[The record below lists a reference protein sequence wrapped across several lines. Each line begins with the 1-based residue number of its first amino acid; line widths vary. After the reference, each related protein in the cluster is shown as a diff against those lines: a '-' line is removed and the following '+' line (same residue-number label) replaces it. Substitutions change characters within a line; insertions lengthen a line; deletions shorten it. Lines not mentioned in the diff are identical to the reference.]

1 FLNNMEAKKEKN
13 IIISITSGSILKV
26 LIFAVVAWLLY
37 MLRGTVAVI
46 LTSVVI
52 ASAVEPAARW
62 FENRRIPRVFGV
74 LFVYLIASL
83 ILGAVFVFILPPVF
97 DDLSGFTDTIPSY
110 LNRPFESATFSSFI
124 TSIPE
129 SLSVAISDLTKV
141 LEASSGKIT
150 SGFFQVASS
159 VFGGALSFVLIIVI
173 SFYLSV
179 QKGGLEN
186 FLRVITPDSEEQY
199 VVQLW
204 RRAEKKIGLWL
215 QGQILLGLLVGIL
228 VYLGLTIL
236 GVKYALVFAII
247 AAIFELIPIFG
258 PIMAS
263 IPAIGVAFLQS
274 PTLGLMTIGLYLI
287 IQQFENHLIYP
298 LVVKKIIGIPPI
310 LVILSLIIGGE
321 LAGFFG
327 VLLAI
332 PVATVLMELLRDI
345 AERKHIF
352 EKEI

>member
-1 FLNNMEAKKEKN
+1 MNGEKEKN
-13 IIISITSGSILKV
+13 INISITSGTILKV
-26 LIFAVVAWLLY
+26 AVFAVVAWFLY
-37 MLRGTVAVI
+37 ILRDTIAVI
-46 LTSVVI
+46 LASVVI
-52 ASAVEPAARW
+52 ASAVEPAASW
-62 FENRRIPRVFGV
+62 FENRRVPRVFGV
-74 LFVYLIASL
+74 LFVYLISSL
-83 ILGAVFVFILPPVF
+83 IIGGIFVFIIPPVF
-97 DDLSGFTDTIPSY
+97 SDLSGFTETIPSY

-129 SLSVAISDLTKV
+129 SLSVAISDFTKV
-141 LEASSGKIT
+141 IEASSGKIT
-150 SGFFQVASS
+150 SGFFQAAASI
-159 VFGGALSFVLIIVI
+159 FGGALSFILIVVI

-199 VVQLW
+199 VIQLW
-204 RRAEKKIGLWL
+204 RRTEKKIGLWL
-215 QGQILLGLLVGIL
+215 QGQILLGVLVGIL

-236 GVKYALVFAII
+236 GVKYALVFAMI

-274 PTLGLMTIGLYLI
+274 PTLGIMVIGLYLI

-310 LVILSLIIGGE
+310 LVILSLVIGGE

-332 PVATVLMELLRDI
+332 PVATVLMELSKDI
-345 AERKHIF
+345 AARKHIF
-352 EKEI
+352 EKKI

>member
-1 FLNNMEAKKEKN
+1 METKKERN
-13 IIISITSGSILKV
+13 IMISITSGTIIKV
-26 LIFAVVAWLLY
+26 AIFAIVAWFLY
-37 MLRGTVAVI
+37 MLRDTVAVI
-46 LTSVVI
+46 LASIVI

-62 FENRRIPRVFGV
+62 FENRRVPRVFGV
-74 LFVYLIASL
+74 LFVYLVSFLL
-83 ILGAVFVFILPPVF
+83 IGAVFVFILPPVF
-97 DDLSGFTDTIPSY
+97 SDLSGFTETIPSY
-110 LNRPFESATFSSFI
+110 LNKPFESATFSSFI

-141 LEASSGKIT
+141 LEASTGTIT
-150 SGFFQVASS
+150 SGFFQAAAA

-199 VVQLW
+199 VIQLW
-204 RRAEKKIGLWL
+204 KRAEKKIGLWL
-215 QGQILLGLLVGIL
+215 QGQILLGVLIGIL

-247 AAIFELIPIFG
+247 AALFELIPIFG

-274 PTLGLMTIGLYLI
+274 PTLGLMVIGLYLV

-310 LVILSLIIGGE
+310 LVILSLLIGGE

-332 PVATVLMELLRDI
+332 PVATVLMELSRDI

-352 EKEI
+352 EKKI

>member
-1 FLNNMEAKKEKN
+1 MEAKKEKN

>member
-1 FLNNMEAKKEKN
+1 MEAKKEKN

-26 LIFAVVAWLLY
+26 LILAVVAWLLY
-37 MLRGTVAVI
+37 MLRDTVAVI
-46 LTSVVI
+46 LTAVVI

-62 FENRRIPRVFGV
+62 FEDRRVPRVFGV

-83 ILGAVFVFILPPVF
+83 ILGAVFVFIFPPVLG
-97 DDLSGFTDTIPSY
+97 DLSGFTETIPGY
-110 LNRPFESATFSSFI
+110 LNKPFESATFSSFI

-150 SGFFQVASS
+150 SGFFQAVAS
-159 VFGGALSFVLIIVI
+159 VFGGALSFVLIVVI

-179 QKGGLEN
+179 QKDGLEN

-199 VVQLW
+199 VIQIW
-204 RRAEKKIGLWL
+204 RRAERKIGLWL
-215 QGQILLGLLVGIL
+215 QGQILLGVLVGIL

-274 PTLGLMTIGLYLI
+274 PTLGIMTIGLYLI

-310 LVILSLIIGGE
+310 IVILALIIGGE
-321 LAGFFG
+321 LGGFFG

-332 PVATVLMELLRDI
+332 PVATVLMELSKDI

-352 EKEI
+352 EKPI

>member
-1 FLNNMEAKKEKN
+1 METKNEKN
-13 IIISITSGSILKV
+13 IIISITSGSILKIIVFVAAV
-26 LIFAVVAWLLY
+26 LLLY
-37 MLRGTVAVI
+37 ILRDMVAVI

-74 LFVYLIASL
+74 LFVYLISFL
-83 ILGAVFVFILPPVF
+83 IIGAIFVFIIPPVF
-97 DDLSGFTDTIPSY
+97 SDLSGFTETIPSY

-150 SGFFQVASS
+150 SGFFQAASA
-159 VFGGALSFVLIIVI
+159 VFGGALSFILIVVI

-186 FLRVITPDSEEQY
+186 FLRIITPDSEEQY
-199 VVQLW
+199 VVKLW
-204 RRAEKKIGLWL
+204 RRAEQKIGLWL
-215 QGQILLGLLVGIL
+215 QGQILLGVLVGIL

-247 AAIFELIPIFG
+247 SALFELIPIFG

-263 IPAIGVAFLQS
+263 IPAIGVAFLES
-274 PTLGLMTIGLYLI
+274 PTLGLMVIGLYLV

-310 LVILSLIIGGE
+310 LVILSLVIGGE

-332 PVATVLMELLRDI
+332 PVATVLMELSKDI

>member
-1 FLNNMEAKKEKN
+1 METKKEKN
-13 IIISITSGSILKV
+13 IIISITSGTILRV
-26 LIFAVVAWLLY
+26 AIFIIVAWLLY
-37 MLRGTVAVI
+37 VLRDMLAII
-46 LTSVVI
+46 LVSIVI
-52 ASAVEPAARW
+52 ASAIEPAARW
-62 FENRRIPRVFGV
+62 FENRRIPRILGV
-74 LFVYLIASL
+74 LFVYLVSFLLIA
-83 ILGAVFVFILPPVF
+83 AVFVFIIPPVF
-97 DDLSGFTDTIPSY
+97 SDLSGFTEAVPSY
-110 LNRPFESATFSSFI
+110 LNKPFKSATFSSFI
-124 TSIPE
+124 ISIPE
-129 SLSVAISDLTKV
+129 SISVVISDITKV
-141 LEASSGKIT
+141 IESSSGQIA
-150 SGFFQVASS
+150 SGFFQAVSS
-159 VFGGALSFVLIIVI
+159 VFGGAFSFVLVFVI

-204 RRAEKKIGLWL
+204 RRAERKIGFWL
-215 QGQILLGLLVGIL
+215 QGQILLGVLVGAL

-247 AAIFELIPIFG
+247 SAIFELIPVFG

-274 PTLGLMTIGLYLI
+274 PTLGLMVIGLYLI
-287 IQQFENHLIYP
+287 IQQFENNLIYP

-310 LVILSLIIGGE
+310 LVILSLVVGGE

-332 PVATVLMELLRDI
+332 PIATVLMELSRDI